1 VHDLCQTVGRAKI
14 SISIRIWEISGDCLG
29 WQILNDGSQVGRA
42 CCQSDSILAVI
53 IHQLEFPEEVEV
65 HRDKR
70 WRREPDRRIEESLT
84 AETFIEQIG
93 FCALLTDSRRPG
105 PSLYTAVCGRR
116 DAHVPRNVQKDPES
130 RLAWT
135 IKDEAIRRGRVYY
148 GKLRGGRSIFLSRRL
163 IPYFNAVWGVHRNQ
177 ERMVLSQ
184 SAQRILKVLRNE
196 WEMATRDLRSAS
208 GITDRSSFN
217 KGIDELQRVL
227 KVIPSEVVY
236 EPVFTYIWSLAEARF
251 QDELTAAVSR
261 EDALREIARTYLEGA
276 GMTFRGELAR
286 VTGLSNPEAGLG
298 NWALVDEGFAIRLAP
313 GIYCLKEL
321 R

>member
-1 VHDLCQTVGRAKI
+1 VV
-14 SISIRIWEISGDCLG
+14 
-29 WQILNDGSQVGRA
+29 
-42 CCQSDSILAVI
+42 
-53 IHQLEFPEEVEV
+53 IHQSEFPEEVEV
-65 HRDKR
+65 HRDTR
-70 WRREPDRRIEESLT
+70 WRRESDLRIEKSLT
-84 AETFIEQIG
+84 AEIFIEQIG
-93 FCALLTDSRRPG
+93 FCAMLTDSRRPG

-148 GKLRGGRSIFLSRRL
+148 GKLRGGRSVFIARRL
-163 IPYFNAVWGVHRNQ
+163 VAHFHAVWGVHRNQ

-184 SAQRILKVLRNE
+184 PAQKILKVLREE
-196 WEMATRDLRSAS
+196 WELATRDLRTAS

-227 KVIPSEVVY
+227 KVIPTEVVY
-236 EPVFTYIWSLAEARF
+236 HPFFTYVWSLAEARF
-251 QDELTAAVSR
+251 QDELTATVGR
-261 EDALREIARTYLEGA
+261 EEALREIARAYLEGA
-276 GMTFRGELAR
+276 GMTMRGELAR

-321 R
+321 GSNSALIL